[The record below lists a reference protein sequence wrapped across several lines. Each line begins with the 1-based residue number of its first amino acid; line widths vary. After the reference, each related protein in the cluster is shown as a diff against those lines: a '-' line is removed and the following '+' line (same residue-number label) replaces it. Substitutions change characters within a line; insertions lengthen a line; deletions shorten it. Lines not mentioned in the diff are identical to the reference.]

1 MRTVG
6 AIVVKELKE
15 ILSLRALLPFFAIM
29 LVFLFIGRAMRSE
42 RARSRGA
49 QRAVVADYDSSPL
62 AETLKARLRAANL
75 ALVETQADRDAA
87 LELARAE
94 DAGVLVVIPESL
106 FERVQALQPE
116 SIDVYTLVKGFSV
129 TQTMKSLKLRTIV
142 AGVNE
147 RLVAEQLRRAS
158 PGPAVEDLQN
168 LVRTRQFVGVRDRI
182 ARGDPEALQG
192 MVMSQMFLIPVVLLM
207 VIIYASQMIAA
218 SIGQEKENKTLETL
232 LTVPINRVNIVVGKM
247 VGAAIAAIVMS
258 AAFMVAMVYYGTS
271 LAPDAPAE
279 AAGAGASLMQQLDL
293 GLGLRSFALMAVGL
307 FLAIVCALALAT
319 LLAVFAEDARNAQAT
334 VTPLMLLCLI
344 PYFFVMFFDVQTVS
358 LPLKVLI
365 YVIPFSYPFLI
376 PQATVFGNYGLIL
389 AGYGYMA
396 LFAAVT
402 VFVAARIFS
411 TDLILTAKLR
421 LRARRKS

>member
-6 AIVVKELKE
+6 AIVAKELKE
-15 ILSLRALLPFFAIM
+15 ILTLRALLPFFAIM

-42 RARSRGA
+42 RQRSRGA
-49 QRAVVADYDSSPL
+49 QRAVVVDHDSSPL
-62 AETLKARLRAANL
+62 AETLKARLRATGL
-75 ALVETQADRDAA
+75 MLVETQADREAA

-94 DAGVLVVIPESL
+94 GASVLVVLPESL
-106 FERVQALQPE
+106 SERVQAHEPE
-116 SIDVYTLVKGFSV
+116 SIEVYTLVKGFSL
-129 TQTMKSLKLRTIV
+129 TQTMKSLKLRTV
-142 AGVNE
+142 VSGVNE
-147 RLVAEQLRRAS
+147 RLVAERLSSAYPGAS
-158 PGPAVEDLQN
+158 AADLQD
-168 LVRTRQFVGVRDRI
+168 LVRTRQYVVVRDRL

-192 MVMSQMFLIPVVLLM
+192 MVMSQTFLIPVVLLM

-247 VGAAIAAIVMS
+247 VGAAIAAVVMS

-271 LAPDAPAE
+271 LTPDVPAE
-279 AAGAGASLMQQLDL
+279 ASGSGAALMQQLDL
-293 GLGLRSFALMAVGL
+293 GLGLRSFALVAVGL

-358 LPLKVLI
+358 LPLRVVI
-365 YVIPFSYPFLI
+365 YAIPFSYPFLT
-376 PQATVFGNYGLIL
+376 PQAAVFGNYGLIL
-389 AGYGYMA
+389 AGYGYMG
-396 LFAAVT
+396 LFAAAT

-421 LRARRKS
+421 LRRRR